1 MLMCEYC
8 QGEVKRNGYK
18 LIVGDMAYSFEEAM
32 EENIPCE
39 ICDEYDDLYEVTAE
53 EVDKYED

>member
-39 ICDEYDDLYEVTAE
+39 ICDEYDDLYEVTAIE
-53 EVDKYED
+53 IDR